1 MSQPDPLD
9 IDGRLLALLVA
20 VVDTQS
26 ITRAAERLDVTQSAV
41 SHGIDRLRGI
51 VGDALVVKSGR
62 GVVPTARALVL
73 ADRAR
78 QLVEGLRA
86 LVYAGEFDPA
96 LLDATIQIAAN
107 ALQRDLLLPGLFAR
121 LHAAAPRLTLRIVPS
136 DVPSAEMLRDA
147 RCHLVLSPRP
157 PPAGDIVHKRLF
169 DDEYRV
175 FFDSGQRNPPV
186 DREDYERAEHVTV
199 LHAAQRTL
207 DIDRLLDERGVRR
220 RIAVQVADFSAL
232 RLFLLGSTRLCTVPG
247 LLRVEQLRGL
257 AHAPLPFDCPRMP
270 MYMMWHVRHQAD
282 PMHQWLRST
291 LESAVAPALQTL
303 AEH

>member
-1 MSQPDPLD
+1 MSQADPLD
-9 IDGRLLALLVA
+9 VDGRLLALLVA

-26 ITRAAERLDVTQSAV
+26 ITRAAERLGVTQSAV
-41 SHGIDRLRGI
+41 SHGIDRLRAI

-62 GVVPTARALVL
+62 GVVPTARAQIL

-96 LLDATIQIAAN
+96 LLDGTIQIAAN
-107 ALQRDLLLPGLFAR
+107 ALQRDLLLPGLFTR
-121 LHAAAPRLTLRIVPS
+121 LHAAAPRLALRIVPS

-175 FFDSGQRNPPV
+175 FFDSGQRSAPAS
-186 DREDYERAEHVTV
+186 REDYERAEHVTV
-199 LHAAQRTL
+199 LHAGQRAL
-207 DIDRLLDERGVRR
+207 DIDRLLDERRVQRR
-220 RIAVQVADFSAL
+220 VAVQVADFSAVS
-232 RLFLLGSTRLCTVPG
+232 LFLLGSARVCTLPG

-257 AHAPLPFDCPRMP
+257 AHASLPFECPRMP
-270 MYMMWHVRHQAD
+270 MYMMWHARHQAD
-282 PMHQWLRST
+282 PMHQWLRSM
-291 LESAVAPALQTL
+291 LEAAVTPALQSL
-303 AEH
+303 VGH